1 MERDDMKNLG
11 FGDIQ
16 EPSQDASAR
25 TETRDRIV

>member
-16 EPSQDASAR
+16 DSAGGAPKHEEPR
-25 TETRDRIV
+25 TRIV